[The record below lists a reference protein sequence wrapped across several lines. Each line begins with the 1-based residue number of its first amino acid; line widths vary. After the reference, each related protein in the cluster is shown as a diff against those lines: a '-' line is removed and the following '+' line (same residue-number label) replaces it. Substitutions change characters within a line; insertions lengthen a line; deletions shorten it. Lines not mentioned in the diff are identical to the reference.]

1 MSVTCDMC
9 KVTVQKATS
18 RANCKS
24 LDQTDHISW
33 QNKSLSIRFYVHLY
47 LYSQNTNLCLNFFV
61 SNTLEWIKLGHIIV
75 QELLLEEQNCND
87 ERLRISIMCA
97 GKKICR
103 VPTETIVHW
112 QHWPCCRCCPT
123 LAADNETLPRLAFAV
138 VSSWLSAYATWT
150 AGEHPKSR

>member
-9 KVTVQKATS
+9 KVIVRQAAS

-87 ERLRISIMCA
+87 ERLRIMCA

-103 VPTETIVHW
+103 VPKHRDNRSLT
-112 QHWPCCRCCPT
+112 T
-123 LAADNETLPRLAFAV
+123 LTLLPVLPHTCSRQWDFAKVGFRGRLLLTLGIRHLNV
-138 VSSWLSAYATWT
+138 RGT
-150 AGEHPKSR
+150 SRV